1 MNFEIIKTNFKGILI
16 IEPKVF
22 TDERGCFFESF
33 NRRKLSDTGIKA
45 DFVQDNVSRSKKGVL
60 RGLHYQLDPLAQT
73 KLLTVLSGRIL
84 DVAVDLRT
92 GSPTFGKHL
101 SVELNSDD
109 KRMVLIPKGF
119 AHGFVALEDNTLVM
133 YKCDNYYSPV
143 HERGIRYNDP
153 ALNINWILPEK
164 DLVITKR
171 DMGFPLMSDA
181 EMNFLFEE

>member
-1 MNFEIIKTNFKGILI
+1 MSFEIIKTDFKGILI

-22 TDERGCFFESF
+22 TDDRGCFFESF
-33 NRRKLSDTGIKA
+33 NSKKLSDSGIKA

-60 RGLHYQLDPLAQT
+60 RGLHYQLDPMAQT
-73 KLLTVLSGRIL
+73 KLLTVLSGKIL
-84 DVAVDLRT
+84 DVAVDLRA

-101 SVELNSDD
+101 SVELSSDN
-109 KRMVLIPKGF
+109 KRMVVIPKGF

-153 ALNINWILPEK
+153 SLNINWILPDK
-164 DLVITKR
+164 DTIIAKR
-171 DMGFPLMSDA
+171 DLSFPSFLEA
-181 EMNFLFEE
+181 ENDFVFEE